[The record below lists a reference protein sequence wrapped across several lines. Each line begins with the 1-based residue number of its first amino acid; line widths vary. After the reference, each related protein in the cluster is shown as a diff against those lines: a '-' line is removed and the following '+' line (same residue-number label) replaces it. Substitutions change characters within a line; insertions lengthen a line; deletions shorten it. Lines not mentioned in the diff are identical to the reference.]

1 MQVNIGEAGG
11 YNRPLRSSPAGVR
24 PVGPLHDAGVEP
36 LDDQPDDPL
45 VPDASL
51 DHPDQMVTVEIVE
64 EPADIGVNDPVDLP
78 PFYSDRDSVER
89 IVRTPPRPE
98 AVAEPEELRL
108 VDRDQ
113 NHIRHC
119 PLENL
124 VLQRRNAERSLP
136 SVLLGYVHPPG
147 RRRPVRAP
155 VNAGAEVGQSAFQPV
170 RVHLPR
176 HAVHARRRVLP
187 QGLERVV
194 QDIDR
199 HMVEQRHKT
208 LFRIPPCSLSYAISR
223 L

>member
-1 MQVNIGEAGG
+1 
-11 YNRPLRSSPAGVR
+11 
-24 PVGPLHDAGVEP
+24 
-36 LDDQPDDPL
+36 
-45 VPDASL
+45 
-51 DHPDQMVTVEIVE
+51 MVAVEIVE
-64 EPADIGVNDPVDLP
+64 ESADVGVNDPVDLP
-78 PFYSDRDSVER
+78 PFHSDRDGIER
-89 IVRTPPRPE
+89 IVRPAPRPE

-108 VDRDQ
+108 KDRHQ
-113 NHIRHC
+113 NHIRHR

-136 SVLLGYVHPPG
+136 SILLGYEHPPG

-155 VNAGAEVGQSAFQPV
+155 VNATVQVGQSAFQSV

-176 HAVHARRRVLP
+176 HTVHARRRVLP
-187 QGLERVV
+187 QGVERVV

-208 LFRIPPCSLSYAISR
+208 LFRVPLRSLSYAISR